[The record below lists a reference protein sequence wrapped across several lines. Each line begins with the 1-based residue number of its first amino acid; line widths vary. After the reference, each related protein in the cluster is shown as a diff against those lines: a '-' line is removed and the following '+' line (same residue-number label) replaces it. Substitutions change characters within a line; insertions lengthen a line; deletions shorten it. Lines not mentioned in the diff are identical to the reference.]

1 MERRKGIIHANKISE
16 QKAAIAV
23 AFLIQK
29 IKEEEQMEENKA
41 TNQEDFE
48 KEMEEAKK
56 TGVVNM
62 EDKKQKKEGS
72 DTYVHKFSEPVEIE
86 GQKYKE
92 LIFYFGKLCGE
103 DIEAIEEE
111 LQDQNKYVLTPE
123 ISSAF
128 QSMLAARAAK
138 IPADAIR
145 RLPIRD
151 YMAIK
156 NKARNFLIN
165 MG

>member
-1 MERRKGIIHANKISE
+1 MTDTTNNNINENESAAMAE
-16 QKAAIAV
+16 EMQQAQKTGTV
-23 AFLIQK
+23 DFSTK
-29 IKEEEQMEENKA
+29 KEEK
-41 TNQEDFE
+41 E
-48 KEMEEAKK
+48 KSGNY
-56 TGVVNM
+56 THTF
-62 EDKKQKKEGS
+62 KE
-72 DTYVHKFSEPVEIE
+72 PIEIE
-86 GQKYKE
+86 GQKYTA
-92 LIFYFGKLCGE
+92 LTFYFDRLTGE

-111 LQDQNKYVLTPE
+111 LQDQNKYVLSPE
-123 ISSAF
+123 ISSSF

-145 RLPIRD
+145 RMKVKD

>member
-1 MERRKGIIHANKISE
+1 MADTTKITENERTEGAATAEEMEVAQKTGTVDFSE
-16 QKAAIAV
+16 K
-23 AFLIQK
+23 
-29 IKEEEQMEENKA
+29 KEEK
-41 TNQEDFE
+41 E
-48 KEMEEAKK
+48 KSGNYTHTFKK
-56 TGVVNM
+56 
-62 EDKKQKKEGS
+62 
-72 DTYVHKFSEPVEIE
+72 PVEIE
-86 GQKYKE
+86 GKKYTSMT
-92 LIFYFGKLCGE
+92 FYFDRLTGE

>member
-1 MERRKGIIHANKISE
+1 MADTTNNNVNENEKAVTAEEMQQAQKTGTVDFSE
-16 QKAAIAV
+16 K
-23 AFLIQK
+23 
-29 IKEEEQMEENKA
+29 KEEK
-41 TNQEDFE
+41 E
-48 KEMEEAKK
+48 KSGNYTHYFKK
-56 TGVVNM
+56 
-62 EDKKQKKEGS
+62 
-72 DTYVHKFSEPVEIE
+72 PVEIE
-86 GQKYKE
+86 GQKYTS
-92 LIFYFGKLCGE
+92 LTFYFENLVGE

-145 RLPIRD
+145 RLPVRD

>member
-1 MERRKGIIHANKISE
+1 MADTTKNTEIERTEGAATTEEMELAQKTGTVDFSE
-16 QKAAIAV
+16 K
-23 AFLIQK
+23 
-29 IKEEEQMEENKA
+29 KEEK
-41 TNQEDFE
+41 E
-48 KEMEEAKK
+48 KSGNYTHTFKK
-56 TGVVNM
+56 
-62 EDKKQKKEGS
+62 
-72 DTYVHKFSEPVEIE
+72 PVEIE
-86 GQKYKE
+86 GKKYTSMT
-92 LIFYFGKLCGE
+92 FYFDRLTGE

>member
-1 MERRKGIIHANKISE
+1 MEDTRNMTKNEGAESVAAGEAGEVVTVEELE
-16 QKAAIAV
+16 QA
-23 AFLIQK
+23 QK
-29 IKEEEQMEENKA
+29 SGVVDFSTKKEEK
-41 TNQEDFE
+41 E
-48 KEMEEAKK
+48 KSGNYTHTFK
-56 TGVVNM
+56 TPVVI
-62 EDKKQKKEGS
+62 EDKKYTS
-72 DTYVHKFSEPVEIE
+72 LT
-86 GQKYKE
+86 
-92 LIFYFGKLCGE
+92 FYFESLTGQ

-145 RLPIRD
+145 RLPLRD

-156 NKARNFLIN
+156 NRARNFLIN

>member
-1 MERRKGIIHANKISE
+1 MADTTNNNVNENEKAVTAEEMQQAQKTGTVDFSE
-16 QKAAIAV
+16 K
-23 AFLIQK
+23 
-29 IKEEEQMEENKA
+29 KEEK
-41 TNQEDFE
+41 E
-48 KEMEEAKK
+48 KSGNY
-56 TGVVNM
+56 T
-62 EDKKQKKEGS
+62 
-72 DTYVHKFSEPVEIE
+72 HKFKNPVEIE
-86 GQKYKE
+86 EKKYAS
-92 LIFYFGKLCGE
+92 LTFYFENLTGE

-111 LQDQNKYVLTPE
+111 LQDQNKYVLVPE

-145 RLPIRD
+145 RLPVRD

>member
-1 MERRKGIIHANKISE
+1 MADTTKITENERTEGEETAAELEKAQKTGTVDFSE
-16 QKAAIAV
+16 K
-23 AFLIQK
+23 
-29 IKEEEQMEENKA
+29 KEEK
-41 TNQEDFE
+41 E
-48 KEMEEAKK
+48 KSGNYTHTFKK
-56 TGVVNM
+56 
-62 EDKKQKKEGS
+62 
-72 DTYVHKFSEPVEIE
+72 PVEIE
-86 GQKYKE
+86 GKKYTSMT
-92 LIFYFGKLCGE
+92 FYFDRLTGE

>member
-1 MERRKGIIHANKISE
+1 MADTTNININENEGAATAE
-16 QKAAIAV
+16 EMQEAQKTGTV
-23 AFLIQK
+23 
-29 IKEEEQMEENKA
+29 
-41 TNQEDFE
+41 DFSAKKDE
-48 KEMEEAKK
+48 KEKSGNYTHNFKK
-56 TGVVNM
+56 
-62 EDKKQKKEGS
+62 
-72 DTYVHKFSEPVEIE
+72 PVEIE
-86 GQKYKE
+86 GQKYTS
-92 LIFYFGKLCGE
+92 LTFYFDKLTGE

-111 LQDQNKYVLTPE
+111 LMDQNKYVLSPE
-123 ISSAF
+123 ISSSF

-145 RLPIRD
+145 RLPVRD

>member
-1 MERRKGIIHANKISE
+1 MADTTNNNINENEG
-16 QKAAIAV
+16 AATA
-23 AFLIQK
+23 
-29 IKEEEQMEENKA
+29 EEMQQA
-41 TNQEDFE
+41 Q
-48 KEMEEAKK
+48 K
-56 TGVVNM
+56 TGVVDFS
-62 EDKKQKKEGS
+62 EKKEEKEKSGNY
-72 DTYVHKFSEPVEIE
+72 THTFKTPIEIE
-86 GQKYKE
+86 GKKYTT
-92 LIFYFGKLCGE
+92 LTFYFEKLTGE

-138 IPADAIR
+138 IPADEIR

-156 NKARNFLIN
+156 NKARNFLLN

>member
-1 MERRKGIIHANKISE
+1 MADTTTMNTNE
-16 QKAAIAV
+16 AA
-23 AFLIQK
+23 
-29 IKEEEQMEENKA
+29 ENA
-41 TNQEDFE
+41 AEE
-48 KEMEEAKK
+48 KEMQQAQKTGTVDFSAKK
-56 TGVVNM
+56 EEKEKSGNYTHTF
-62 EDKKQKKEGS
+62 KK
-72 DTYVHKFSEPVEIE
+72 PIEIE
-86 GQKYKE
+86 GKKYTS
-92 LIFYFGKLCGE
+92 LTFYFEDLTGL

-111 LQDQNKYVLTPE
+111 LQDQNKYVLSPE

-138 IPADAIR
+138 IPADEIR

>member
-1 MERRKGIIHANKISE
+1 MADTTKITENEEMQGVATAEEMQQAQKTGTVDFSE
-16 QKAAIAV
+16 K
-23 AFLIQK
+23 
-29 IKEEEQMEENKA
+29 KEEK
-41 TNQEDFE
+41 E
-48 KEMEEAKK
+48 KSGNYTHTFKK
-56 TGVVNM
+56 
-62 EDKKQKKEGS
+62 
-72 DTYVHKFSEPVEIE
+72 PVEIE
-86 GQKYKE
+86 GQKYTS
-92 LIFYFGKLCGE
+92 LTFYFDRLTGE

-111 LQDQNKYVLTPE
+111 LQDQNKYVLSPE

-138 IPADAIR
+138 VPADEIR
-145 RLPIRD
+145 RLPVRD

>member
-1 MERRKGIIHANKISE
+1 MADTTKITENEGMESAATAE
-16 QKAAIAV
+16 EMQQAQKTGTVDFSA
-23 AFLIQK
+23 K
-29 IKEEEQMEENKA
+29 KEEK
-41 TNQEDFE
+41 E
-48 KEMEEAKK
+48 KSGNYTHTFK
-56 TGVVNM
+56 N
-62 EDKKQKKEGS
+62 
-72 DTYVHKFSEPVEIE
+72 PVEIE
-86 GQKYKE
+86 GQKYTS
-92 LIFYFGKLCGE
+92 LTFYFDRLTGE

-111 LQDQNKYVLTPE
+111 LQDQNKYVLSPE

-138 IPADAIR
+138 VPADEIR
-145 RLPIRD
+145 RLPVRD

>member
-1 MERRKGIIHANKISE
+1 MGCLEQDYTEFGGIR
-16 QKAAIAV
+16 
-23 AFLIQK
+23 
-29 IKEEEQMEENKA
+29 
-41 TNQEDFE
+41 
-48 KEMEEAKK
+48 
-56 TGVVNM
+56 
-62 EDKKQKKEGS
+62 
-72 DTYVHKFSEPVEIE
+72 
-86 GQKYKE
+86 YKE
-92 LIFYFGKLCGE
+92 PLMSMIKRLNITVGEELRFVKNGEIALRHLKSGKKKMDMLKILLYFDRLCGE

-128 QSMLAARAAK
+128 QCMLAARAAK

-145 RLPIRD
+145 RMKIKD

-156 NKARNFLIN
+156 NKARNFLIS

>member
-1 MERRKGIIHANKISE
+1 MADTTKVTENEEMEKAQKTGTVDFSE
-16 QKAAIAV
+16 KKA
-23 AFLIQK
+23 
-29 IKEEEQMEENKA
+29 
-41 TNQEDFE
+41 E
-48 KEMEEAKK
+48 KEKSGNYTHTFK
-56 TGVVNM
+56 N
-62 EDKKQKKEGS
+62 
-72 DTYVHKFSEPVEIE
+72 PIEIE
-86 GQKYKE
+86 GKKYTS
-92 LIFYFGKLCGE
+92 LTFYFENLTGE

-138 IPADAIR
+138 IPADEIR